1 MDLPLE
7 SLRSI
12 ALRQLEGASA
22 RPLFVTLSGAH
33 LYGFASPDSDFDV
46 RGCHVL
52 PLDRVIGLEPPL
64 ETIERATV
72 EDGREVDFVSHDAGK
87 FFRMLLK
94 KNGYV
99 LEQVFSPLVV
109 SGGPDFDELQAIA
122 RGCLTRHLFH
132 HYRGFSENEI
142 SNLER
147 QKEKRAKTLLYVYR
161 VLLTGI
167 HALLAGEIEADL
179 RRLLDLHPQP
189 TPVRELIADKVREA
203 AVLDPSRVTPHLSR
217 IAELRGELERAFERS
232 PLPETPARVED
243 LDRFLVRLRL
253 AGR

>member
-7 SLRSI
+7 LLRSI
-12 ALRQLEGASA
+12 ALRELGRASA
-22 RPLFVTLSGAH
+22 GPLFVTLSGAH

-52 PLDRVIGLEPPL
+52 PLDRVIGLQPPL
-64 ETIERATV
+64 ETIERSTV
-72 EDGREVDFVSHDAGK
+72 EEGREVDFVSHDAGK

-109 SGGPDFDELQAIA
+109 SGGPDLEELRTVA

-142 SNLER
+142 ASLER
-147 QKEKRAKTLLYVYR
+147 QAEKRAKTLLYVYR

-167 HALLAGEIEADL
+167 HVLEAGEIEADL
-179 RRLLDLHPQP
+179 QRLLDLHPQP
-189 TPVRELIADKVREA
+189 TPVRELISLKVREA
-203 AVLDPSRVTPHLSR
+203 AVLEPSEVAPHLSR

-232 PLPETPARVED
+232 ALPESPARAED

-253 AGR
+253 AAR